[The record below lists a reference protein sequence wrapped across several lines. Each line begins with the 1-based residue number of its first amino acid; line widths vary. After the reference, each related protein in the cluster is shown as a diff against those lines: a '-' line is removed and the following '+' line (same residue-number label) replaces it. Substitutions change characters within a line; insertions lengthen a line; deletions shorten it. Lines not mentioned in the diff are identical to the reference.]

1 MKDST
6 VGAPR
11 RRVLVLGGTGF
22 IGLPVVQACVET
34 GMSVRALARRPVT
47 GQESSGLSG
56 ADLVLGSIEDPSV
69 LSQALVAVDWVIH
82 AVGCPPP
89 VASIRHRDATARS
102 VRGLDAVLNALRAHP
117 GVGLTFLSSG
127 GAIYGDAARLPVPED
142 TPCRP
147 ISAYGAAK
155 LMAEDHIADH
165 AARHGLPVRI
175 LRIANAYGPRQRV
188 ASGQG
193 VVAAFLH
200 SVASGEPVQVVDGGR
215 AVRDYVHVDDVAR
228 AVVSLPPVLSDCG
241 TVNVGSGR
249 GHSVAQILDIVER
262 TTGTRL
268 TIDWLPKRPGDVQEI
283 VLDVSRLRGLAP
295 WRPRDL
301 ETGIAQTWQ
310 EHLTH
315 SRWSPE
321 TLPA

>member
-1 MKDST
+1 M
-6 VGAPR
+6 GAPR

-34 GMSVRALARRPVT
+34 GMSVRALARRPMT
-47 GQESSGLSG
+47 GQESSGLPG

-69 LSQALVAVDWVIH
+69 LSQALVGVDWVIH

-102 VRGLDAVLNALRAHP
+102 VRGLDAVLNSLAGPPRRGP
-117 GVGLTFLSSG
+117 
-127 GAIYGDAARLPVPED
+127 DLPVLG
-142 TPCRP
+142 RGHLRGRRS
-147 ISAYGAAK
+147 SAGAGRHP
-155 LMAEDHIADH
+155 LSPDIRVRGRQADGGGPH
-165 AARHGLPVRI
+165 CGSHRARHGLPVRI

-200 SVASGEPVQVVDGGR
+200 SVASGEPVPVVDGGR